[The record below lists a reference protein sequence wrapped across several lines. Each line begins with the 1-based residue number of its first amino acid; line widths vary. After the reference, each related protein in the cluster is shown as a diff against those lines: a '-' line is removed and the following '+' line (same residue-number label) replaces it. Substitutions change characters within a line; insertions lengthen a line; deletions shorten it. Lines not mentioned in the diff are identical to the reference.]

1 VNEKQSFVKRFDTR
15 LAVVILIVL
24 VGTGLIVVGGISLM
38 ADIAANDVTH
48 PPTDFAISDVSVTA
62 VPPTD
67 AAPNANG
74 QAVAANPKAS
84 PTIELTPAS
93 QNYLPAVKGGGGSGA
108 GAAAQTPAT
117 ASATP
122 LPQPAATALP
132 IDVPTRIV
140 IPSVKLD
147 APVEAVGTIR
157 KAGETVDEWD
167 VPDGR
172 VAGWQDTSARL
183 GQIGNLVLNGHHN
196 INGMVFG
203 RLKDLT
209 PGDTINIYG
218 DHQVVTYEVI
228 ERKLLLEAG
237 QSLSVRLQHAQYIEP
252 TGDERLTLVTCWPP
266 RGNAYRLILI
276 AHPVKQVMLSPTDV
290 TAKQQ

>member
-38 ADIAANDVTH
+38 ADIAANDVSQA
-48 PPTDFAISDVSVTA
+48 PTDFAISDVSITA
-62 VPPTD
+62 VPPT
-67 AAPNANG
+67 AVISAPGATG
-74 QAVAANPKAS
+74 QAVAAHPQAA
-84 PTIELTPAS
+84 PTVALTPAS
-93 QNYLPAVKGGGGSGA
+93 QSYLPAVKGGA
-108 GAAAQTPAT
+108 GTDT
-117 ASATP
+117 AGQAKASPT
-122 LPQPAATALP
+122 PQPRPTATALP
-132 IDVPTRIV
+132 LDVPTRIV

-147 APVEAVGTIR
+147 APVEAVGLVR
-157 KAGETVDEWD
+157 AKGKTVDEWG

-172 VAGWQDTSARL
+172 TAGWHDTSARL

-196 INGMVFG
+196 INGMVFA

-209 PGDTINIYG
+209 PGDTIDVYG
-218 DHQVVTYEVI
+218 DHQVITYEVT

-237 QSLSVRLQHAQYIEP
+237 QPLSVRLQHAQYIEP

-266 RGNAYRLILI
+266 RGNSYRLILI
-276 AHPVKQVMLSPTDV
+276 ARPVKQVMLNPTDA
-290 TAKQQ
+290 TAGRQ